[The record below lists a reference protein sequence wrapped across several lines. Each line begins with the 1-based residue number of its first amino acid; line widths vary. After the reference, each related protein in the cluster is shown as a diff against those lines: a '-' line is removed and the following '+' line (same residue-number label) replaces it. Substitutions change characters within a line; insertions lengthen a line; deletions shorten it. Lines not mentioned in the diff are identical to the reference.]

1 MSRLYERGQRR
12 RVDRGQTMGSSTTRR
27 RDVALPLLYVL
38 KSMRPE
44 HRVIV
49 LAHLDD
55 ETRDLLYKTINRVL
69 SSDRV
74 PIRRRLLLGE
84 RLKPYKKQLRQL
96 ADEKRSPAT
105 KRRRLTQLGGGPMSC
120 VLREA
125 IPLLMHLFPK

>member
-1 MSRLYERGQRR
+1 
-12 RVDRGQTMGSSTTRR
+12 MGSSTTRR